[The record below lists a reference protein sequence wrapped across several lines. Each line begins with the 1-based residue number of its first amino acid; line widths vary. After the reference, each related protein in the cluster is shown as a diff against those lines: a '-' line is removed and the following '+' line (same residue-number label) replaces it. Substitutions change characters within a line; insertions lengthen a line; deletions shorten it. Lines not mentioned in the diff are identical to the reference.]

1 MPLERVDWPNEV
13 AAKVAELEAAGNRIS
28 QILHCGDH
36 WAILYYKGPGRPP
49 VGKETRGGVA

>member
-49 VGKETRGGVA
+49 GKETR